1 MELWSSLLIKKRI
14 FLEKVILLIFFISC
28 AKSEFSS
35 LEDSTTTY
43 NPVTTSQDLNDWTVI
58 NGSWTISGDGSSAT
72 QSSHNSLK
80 PFLLVSAT
88 TYTNV
93 ILSGTVNASSSDDD
107 MFGWVMGLNSPT
119 SSSDTDYSFILM
131 DWKKADQTSS
141 GVTGREGHCLSK
153 VNGSFSGSTDMLN
166 YFFGRTDTGVGG
178 KFNVLNTNYG
188 SSEGWAQNTSYNF
201 EISYTES
208 KVKVAIGD
216 KTIFEESGS
225 FSSGK
230 VGFYMY
236 SQDDVTFSNI
246 SLTTD
251 FDPSSI

>member
-1 MELWSSLLIKKRI
+1 M
-14 FLEKVILLIFFISC
+14 
-28 AKSEFSS
+28 
-35 LEDSTTTY
+35 
-43 NPVTTSQDLNDWTVI
+43 
-58 NGSWTISGDGSSAT
+58 
-72 QSSHNSLK
+72 
-80 PFLLVSAT
+80 LVSAS

-107 MFGWVMGLNSPT
+107 MFGWVMGLSNPT
-119 SSSDTDYSFILM
+119 SSDVSDYSFILM
-131 DWKKADQTSS
+131 DWKKEDQTSS

-153 VNGSFSGSTDMLN
+153 VNGSFSGSSDMLN
-166 YFFGRTDTGVGG
+166 YFFGRTDTGIDG

-188 SSEGWAQNTSYNF
+188 SSEGWVQNTSYDF

-208 KVKVAIGD
+208 KVKVVIGGN
-216 KTIFEESGS
+216 TIFEESGS